1 MPIFERPPLE
11 TLAAA
16 KDRWTPLYLEHGR
29 LEVDDSSVKWI
40 GADGLLCRIPVAT
53 VSALILGP
61 GTTVTHAAIKACA
74 ECNTPLCWTG
84 EESMRFYAFGLAPN
98 HTNDM
103 PRLHA
108 AAWADTRRRTRIARA
123 MFLLRFPDV
132 EVADKSVR
140 ELRGM
145 EGLRVRSLYGELG
158 LRYGVTWK
166 GRNYDA
172 RNWNVA
178 DDVNRAL
185 SAANASLYAL
195 CASVI
200 VSLGYLPSLGFVH
213 DAGTLPFVYDVADLY
228 KHLTS
233 IPAAFQ
239 AVAQNPKDEGEL
251 VRRLLKQHIEEER
264 ILQRLPKDLAALF
277 ETNEAQTYDA
287 GAGPPSALR

>member
-1 MPIFERPPLE
+1 MPLFERPPLE
-11 TLAAA
+11 TLASA

-40 GADGLLCRIPVAT
+40 GGDGLLCRIPVAT

-61 GTTVTHAAIKACA
+61 GTTVTHAAIKACV
-74 ECNTPLCWTG
+74 ESNTPVCWTG
-84 EESMRFYAFGLAPN
+84 AESLRFYAFGLSPN

-108 AAWADTRRRTRIARA
+108 AAWADTRRRTRIARS
-123 MFLLRFPDV
+123 MFRIRFPDLDV
-132 EVADKSVR
+132 TDKSIK

-145 EGLRVRSLYGELG
+145 EGLRVRTLYAQFGIQ
-158 LRYGVTWK
+158 YGVTWK

-172 RNWNVA
+172 RNWNMA
-178 DDVNRAL
+178 DDINRAL

-195 CASVI
+195 CAAVI
-200 VSLGYLPSLGFVH
+200 TSLGYLPSLGFVH

-239 AVAQNPKDEGEL
+239 AAAQDPKDEGEL
-251 VRRLLKQHIEEER
+251 VRRLLKQRIEEER
-264 ILQRLPKDLAALF
+264 ILQRLPKDLGALF
-277 ETNEAQTYDA
+277 ETEEANPAQA
-287 GAGPPSALR
+287 GARPPSAVA

>member
-1 MPIFERPPLE
+1 MPLFERPPLE

-40 GADGLLCRIPVAT
+40 GGDNLLCRIPVAT

-61 GTTVTHAAIKACA
+61 GTTVTHAAVKACA
-74 ECNTPLCWTG
+74 ESNTPICWTG
-84 EESMRFYAFGLAPN
+84 EEAMRFYAVGLAPN
-98 HTNDM
+98 HTNNM

-108 AAWADTRRRTRIARA
+108 EAWADKRRRTRIARA
-123 MFLLRFPDV
+123 MFQMRFPDV
-132 EVADKSVR
+132 DVEGKSVK

-145 EGLRVRSLYGELG
+145 EGLRVRTLYAKLG
-158 LRYGVTWK
+158 VEYGVTWK
-166 GRNYDA
+166 GRNYDR
-172 RNWNVA
+172 RNWDTA
-178 DDVNRAL
+178 DPINRAL

-195 CASVI
+195 CAAVI
-200 VSLGYLPSLGFVH
+200 CSLGYVPSLGFVH

-233 IPAAFQ
+233 IPAAFL
-239 AVAQNPKDEGEL
+239 AVRQDPEDKGDV
-251 VRRLLKQHIEEER
+251 VRNLFKESVEKER

-277 ETNEAQTYDA
+277 QIAEVSPPQADTRT
-287 GAGPPSALR
+287 PSALM